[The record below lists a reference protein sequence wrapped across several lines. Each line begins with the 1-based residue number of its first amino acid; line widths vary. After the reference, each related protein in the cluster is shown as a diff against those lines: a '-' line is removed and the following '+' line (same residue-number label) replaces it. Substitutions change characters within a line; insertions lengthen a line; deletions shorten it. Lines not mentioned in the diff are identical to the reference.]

1 MVKKKDQKFILS
13 NILNYAVMKKIIF
26 TILLSIFTLTSYAQ
40 NDSLYVD
47 GMKWV
52 CGYFYFADKDSVRK
66 VYERIYTYVINGDT
80 LINNTNY
87 KKMLYSYR
95 RPEMDYDKYWCMYFC
110 RYENGKY
117 LFYLPNGESMDEEN
131 NKGYECVFFDENL
144 KPGNTELEKLYGKIA
159 YIADTVFDC
168 SLNPRRYWKL
178 QPDESAS
185 SRYRYL
191 LDYVAWVEGI
201 GSLSQPIPY
210 FYDAAD
216 CPCYNALL
224 YCINPAGDT
233 IYRNQKYID
242 LVEPYF
248 KTDIPALK
256 SSAVSFSQRG
266 GECVVTLPY
275 DASAWS
281 ATLFNSSGAA
291 VARRSG
297 EGSEII
303 LPATSKGTHILVVNA
318 DGRAVKKKVFIK

>member
-1 MVKKKDQKFILS
+1 
-13 NILNYAVMKKIIF
+13 MKKIIF

-117 LFYLPNGESMDEEN
+117 LFYLPEYKERHEKCYIGDDYVFCDESLTTGDIFVDKY
-131 NKGYECVFFDENL
+131 NKIGSINDTIFDDS
-144 KPGNTELEKLYGKIA
+144 
-159 YIADTVFDC
+159 ADRIRKC
-168 SLNPRRYWKL
+168 WKL
-178 QPDESAS
+178 QPHSSIS
-185 SRYRYL
+185 SRYREAL
-191 LDYVAWVEGI
+191 NYVAWVEGI

-210 FYDAAD
+210 EIGEVD
-216 CPCYNALL
+216 CTCYHMLL
-224 YCINPAGDT
+224 YCINPTGDT

-248 KTDIPALK
+248 KTNIPALK

-275 DASAWS
+275 DALAWS
-281 ATLFNSSGAA
+281 ATLYNSVGAA

-303 LPATSKGTHILVVNA
+303 LPATSKGTHILVLNVG
-318 DGRAVKKKVFIK
+318 GRVVKKKVFVK